1 MKKEEF
7 HKMEKLNEGIGLERL
22 DVCTKDLFKQRD

>member
-7 HKMEKLNEGIGLERL
+7 HYMDKINEANAFEKI